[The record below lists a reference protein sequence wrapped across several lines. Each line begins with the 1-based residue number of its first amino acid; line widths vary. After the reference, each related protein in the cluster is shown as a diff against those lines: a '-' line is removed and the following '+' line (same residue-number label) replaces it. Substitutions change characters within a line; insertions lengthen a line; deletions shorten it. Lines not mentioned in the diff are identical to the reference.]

1 MNKIKSI
8 DDLRKIKQDL
18 ENGMNI
24 REKSNSPESLVQ
36 IRVAMAT
43 CGIAAGARTV
53 MNTLIEK
60 IEKDKVP
67 AVVTQSGCM
76 GYCYAEPTVEVKIP
90 GKDPVVFGYVDSK
103 KAIDI
108 IEKYIVKGELLD
120 GIIPVNYQTINDKI

>member
-1 MNKIKSI
+1 MNKIKSL
-8 DDLRKIKQDL
+8 DDLRKMKQNL

-43 CGIAAGARTV
+43 CGIASGARAV

-60 IEKDKVP
+60 IEKDKIP
-67 AVVTQSGCM
+67 AVVTQGGCM
-76 GYCYAEPTVEVKIP
+76 GYCYAEPTVEVKVP

-103 KAIDI
+103 VAVDI
-108 IEKYIVKGELLD
+108 IEKYVLQGELLE
-120 GIIPVNYQTINDKI
+120 GIIPVNYQTINDKK